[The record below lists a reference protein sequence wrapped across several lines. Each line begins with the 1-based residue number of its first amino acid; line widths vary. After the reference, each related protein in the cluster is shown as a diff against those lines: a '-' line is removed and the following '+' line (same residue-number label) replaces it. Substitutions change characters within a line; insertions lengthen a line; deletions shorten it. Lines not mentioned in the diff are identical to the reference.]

1 MRASELALALAL
13 ALGGCSL
20 TTSSADRCE
29 RTAECRAAFGLG
41 SACGEDGFCRPALA
55 YPRCDRTF
63 PANLRSDPSFRDAFV
78 IGAIADETL
87 ETHRA
92 RQNAVQLA
100 YSEARD
106 QGGVEGRTVGVVFCT
121 NQVDPTLD
129 SLDQR
134 AATEAITRHLIDEL
148 AVTAIVGPPSSD
160 AAAAAFG
167 VASTRDA
174 LVVSPSA
181 SSPALTGL
189 EPDATDDAPGLLW
202 RTVPPDSLQGRVI
215 AGDLDMRGVARV
227 AVIVQ
232 DSTYG
237 NGLAAVIEEH
247 YGGQIERFSFATA
260 SARNAAATDAG
271 SGSFEEVVFIS
282 SQTSD
287 ASAFLLFAESF
298 AGFADKNVF
307 LTDAA
312 HNLDL
317 LTEAADAAALFPRVR
332 GSAPAPLAGV
342 TYDAFLASY
351 RAEFGVEARSL
362 SFTAN
367 AYDAAWLTLV
377 GATWAALQETGF
389 GGRALAR
396 GLRRVTGGVP
406 VTFGADALGVT
417 HDRFRLGEAIDVEGA
432 SGALDY
438 DPTLEE
444 TTAPVEV
451 WTIRADASGFASEYE
466 VTP

>member
-1 MRASELALALAL
+1 MRACELLLAV

-20 TTSSADRCE
+20 TVSSADPCE
-29 RTAECRAAFGLG
+29 STTECRAAFGLG
-41 SACGEDGFCRPALA
+41 SACGEDGFCRPAA
-55 YPRCDRTF
+55 TSARCGRTF
-63 PANLRSDPSFRDAFV
+63 PANLLTDRATFRDAFV

-87 ETHRA
+87 ETHQA

-100 YSEARD
+100 FSEARD
-106 QGGVEGRTVGVVFCT
+106 QGGIEDRPVGVIFCT

-134 AATEAITRHLIDEL
+134 GATEAVTRHLIEEL
-148 AVTAIVGPPSSD
+148 GVSAIVGPPSSD
-160 AAAAAFG
+160 ATAAAFAI
-167 VASTRDA
+167 ASPANT
-174 LVVSPSA
+174 LIISPSA
-181 SSPALTGL
+181 TSPALTGL
-189 EPDATDDAPGLLW
+189 EPDATDEAPGLLW

-215 AGDLDMRGVARV
+215 AGDLDMRGVSRV
-227 AVIVQ
+227 ALIVQ
-232 DSTYG
+232 DSNYG
-237 NGLAAVIEEH
+237 NGLATVIEEH
-247 YGGQIERFSFATA
+247 YSGQVQRFPFGTA
-260 SARNAAATDAG
+260 SGRNAAATDAG
-271 SGSFEEVVFIS
+271 SGTDEEVVFIS

-298 AGFADKNVF
+298 AGYADKDVF

-317 LTEAADAAALFPRVR
+317 LTEAASASALFPRVR

-351 RAEFGVEARSL
+351 RAEFGAEAQ
-362 SFTAN
+362 SFSFSAN
-367 AYDAAWLTLV
+367 AYDAAWLTLL
-377 GATWAALQETGF
+377 GATWALLQEDDL
-389 GGRALAR
+389 GGRSLAR
-396 GLRRVTGGVP
+396 GLRHLSGGVP
-406 VTFGADALGVT
+406 VTLGADALSLT
-417 HDRFRLGEAIDVEGA
+417 RDRFRLGEAIDIEGA

-438 DPTLEE
+438 DSVLEE

-451 WTIRADASGFASEYE
+451 WTISTDASSFVSQYE